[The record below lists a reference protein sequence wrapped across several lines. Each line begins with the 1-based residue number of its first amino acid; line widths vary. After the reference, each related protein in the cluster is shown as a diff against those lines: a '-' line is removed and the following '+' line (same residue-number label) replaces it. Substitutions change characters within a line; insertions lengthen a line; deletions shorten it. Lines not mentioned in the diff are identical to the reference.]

1 MAKAKTAI
9 VEDNPD
15 LVRVLSTNAIINNS
29 DKAYEARLSQIA
41 KSKRDEKQSEDII
54 QLKEEVQEIKK
65 LLKKIASKKR
75 RETKLEY

>member
-1 MAKAKTAI
+1 MAKKQKIAI

-15 LVRVLSTNAIINNS
+15 LVRDLSTNAIINNS

-54 QLKEEVQEIKK
+54 DLKKDVEEIKK
-65 LLKKIASKKR
+65 LLKKIASK
-75 RETKLEY
+75 

>member
-29 DKAYEARLSQIA
+29 DRAYEARLSQIA
-41 KSKRDEKQSEDII
+41 KSRRDEKQSEDII

-65 LLKKIASKKR
+65 LLEKIASK
-75 RETKLEY
+75 

>member
-1 MAKAKTAI
+1 MAKEKTAI

-29 DKAYEARLSQIA
+29 DRAYEARLSQIA

-65 LLKKIASKKR
+65 LLEKIASK
-75 RETKLEY
+75 

>member
-1 MAKAKTAI
+1 MAKKQKTAI

-15 LVRVLSTNAIINNS
+15 LVRDLSTNAIINNS

-54 QLKEEVQEIKK
+54 ELKKDVEEIKK
-65 LLKKIASKKR
+65 LLKKIASK
-75 RETKLEY
+75 

>member
-65 LLKKIASKKR
+65 LLEKIASK
-75 RETKLEY
+75 

>member
-1 MAKAKTAI
+1 MAKKQKIAI

-15 LVRVLSTNAIINNS
+15 LVRDLSTNAIINNS

-54 QLKEEVQEIKK
+54 ELKKDVEEIKK
-65 LLKKIASKKR
+65 LLKKIASK
-75 RETKLEY
+75 

>member
-15 LVRVLSTNAIINNS
+15 LVRDLSTNAIINNS
-29 DKAYEARLSQIA
+29 DRAYEARLSQIA

-65 LLKKIASKKR
+65 LLKKIASK
-75 RETKLEY
+75 